1 MSKFGWS
8 QSDTDKT
15 LLPVLKKAN
24 SVPQQLSLTKY
35 VGFGPSMLHR
45 GPHKSQRMRN
55 VVARLTGQLSSTE
68 EKTTKSPRGKRGRG
82 KQMSRQRKRPRT
94 EETPLNKEVNGYI
107 LCFMCLLPS
116 FIDYSQEGEREE
128 QR

>member
-24 SVPQQLSLTKY
+24 SVPSQQLSLTKY
-35 VGFGPSMLHR
+35 VGFGPSMLHK

-55 VVARLTGQLSSTE
+55 AVARLTGQLSSTE
-68 EKTTKSPRGKRGRG
+68 EITTKSPRGKRGRG
-82 KQMSRQRKRPRT
+82 KQMSRQRKRPLT

-107 LCFMCLLPS
+107 LCFLCLLS
-116 FIDYSQEGEREE
+116 RFIDYSQEEEREG
-128 QR
+128 